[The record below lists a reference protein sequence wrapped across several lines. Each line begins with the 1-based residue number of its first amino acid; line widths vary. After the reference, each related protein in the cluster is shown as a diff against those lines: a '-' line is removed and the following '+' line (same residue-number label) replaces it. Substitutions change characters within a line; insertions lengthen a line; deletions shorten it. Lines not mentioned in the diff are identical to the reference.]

1 MEAALRAMLA
11 EGASR
16 MGVALDAGAV
26 ERFATLLSLLQA
38 WGRKINLTAHLEAR
52 EVVAHHFLDSLAGA
66 RFLAEDPA
74 ARIIDLGAG
83 AGFPS
88 FPLKFALPRLR
99 VAMIESVRKKVSFCR
114 EVIRA
119 TGCTGVEAICARGE
133 ELGRQERHRGAYGW
147 AVSRALGS
155 SADVLR
161 LSLPFLGPGGRI
173 LVYKGAPGEDELD
186 ELSAACGSIG
196 AGWERHAVE
205 VPHLEARRSLILV
218 TLGSR

>member
-1 MEAALRAMLA
+1 MQAALRAILV

-16 MGVALDAGAV
+16 MGVDLGAEAV
-26 ERFATLLSLLQA
+26 DRFATLLSLLQA
-38 WGRKINLTAHLEAR
+38 WGGKINLTTRIDAR
-52 EVVAHHFLDSLAGA
+52 EVVVHHFLDSLAGA
-66 RFLAEDPA
+66 RFLADDPGA
-74 ARIIDLGAG
+74 PVIDLGAG

-99 VAMIESVRKKVSFCR
+99 FTMIESVRKKVSFCR

-119 TGCTGVEAICARGE
+119 TGCTGIEAICARGE
-133 ELGRQERHRGAYGW
+133 DLGRQERHRGAYAW

-155 SADVLR
+155 SADVVR

-173 LVYKGAPGEDELD
+173 LVYKGAPGQDELD
-186 ELSAACGSIG
+186 ELSAACEVIG

-205 VPHLEARRSLILV
+205 VPYLEARRSLIIVSLA
-218 TLGSR
+218 SR